1 MADKYSDT
9 GALTESYAETPEP
22 SPTDNKR
29 YYEGTES
36 EAVAASEHASD
47 ITHYHV
53 YKRRWFGIVCLAAM
67 NIVTS
72 WSWLSFAPIADA
84 CQEYFNLSSQSPI
97 NWLSTAIMFSY
108 LVSSP
113 VVWWLLGRFNIRFT
127 IIGGAALT
135 IVGSWVRY
143 GGTKANNFGAVM
155 FGQIL
160 VGFAQPFALS
170 TPTFYTDLWFTSE
183 TRVIANCIA
192 SLSNPLG
199 AAIGQLVGPAMV
211 AQASDLPMFIL
222 VTSIVATA
230 ASFLCCLIPATPE
243 YPPCPSAA
251 IVKLHWIESLKQ
263 LARNSRYYILF
274 LQFSVYVGFFNAFS
288 TFTIQ
293 IMGPYGY
300 SSDEAGIAGALLIF
314 VGIVFSIITS
324 IIVGRTKWYREP
336 IMLFVPLIGGCYI
349 ATIFMCSRDANVA
362 GPYVVSAVLGALSFS
377 LLPIFLE
384 WSQEQTSPVDPAV
397 SSSLQWMGGQLF
409 GAIFIIIMN
418 ALKYNDDQGSP
429 PGNMRRAL
437 IFEAVIACVA
447 AIPAYLLKSAKS
459 DIRISMDREHRLKQK
474 NEFTM
479 S

>member
-293 IMGPYGY
+293 IMGH
-300 SSDEAGIAGALLIF
+300 
-314 VGIVFSIITS
+314 
-324 IIVGRTKWYREP
+324 
-336 IMLFVPLIGGCYI
+336 M
-349 ATIFMCSRDANVA
+349 ATHRMRL
-362 GPYVVSAVLGALSFS
+362 VLQGLCLFS
-377 LLPIFLE
+377 LALY
-384 WSQEQTSPVDPAV
+384 SP
-397 SSSLQWMGGQLF
+397 SLH
-409 GAIFIIIMN
+409 
-418 ALKYNDDQGSP
+418 
-429 PGNMRRAL
+429 
-437 IFEAVIACVA
+437 
-447 AIPAYLLKSAKS
+447 LL
-459 DIRISMDREHRLKQK
+459 
-474 NEFTM
+474 
-479 S
+479 